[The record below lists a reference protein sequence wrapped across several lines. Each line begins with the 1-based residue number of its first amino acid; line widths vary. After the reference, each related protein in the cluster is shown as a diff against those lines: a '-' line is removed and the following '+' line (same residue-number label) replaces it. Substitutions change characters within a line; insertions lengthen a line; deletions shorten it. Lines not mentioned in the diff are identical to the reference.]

1 MQHRALGAM
10 LITAPTEAERVYEM
24 SVRLASSELR
34 PMEGAR
40 LAPWLKVK
48 ANIETGEVV
57 MAAGIRVK
65 A

>member
-1 MQHRALGAM
+1 MKHRALGAM

-24 SVRLASSELR
+24 SVKMASSELR
-34 PMEGAR
+34 AVAGHD
-40 LAPWLKVK
+40 LAPWLRVK